1 MPLEPADVFG
11 LLRDAWCDT
20 LDAYQQ
26 QLLAA
31 RCGAGASAEE
41 IAHAWPSSKA
51 AINREFQRIGDIV
64 LGRTGLEA
72 NVTLMTLWF
81 HMHLD
86 DSLPYARDVMER
98 RMVFSQPPPPR
109 QRHHVA

>member
-1 MPLEPADVFG
+1 MPLEPADEFG
-11 LLRDAWCDT
+11 LLRDARCDT

-86 DSLPYARDVMER
+86 ELPMAAEVMARR
-98 RMVFSQPPPPR
+98 AVFSHPPPPR
-109 QRHHVA
+109 HRRHTA